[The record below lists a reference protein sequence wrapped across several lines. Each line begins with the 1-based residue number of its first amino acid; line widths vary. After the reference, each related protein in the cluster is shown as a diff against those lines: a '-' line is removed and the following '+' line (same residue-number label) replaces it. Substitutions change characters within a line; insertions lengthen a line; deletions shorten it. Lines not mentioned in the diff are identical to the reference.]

1 MSASNIILT
10 PAAFATLSPAAQAEV
25 LRATAPPPPAVPA
38 PTICYV
44 HPPPPAPGMPPPLGY
59 SMNSRGEYST
69 YCPGCSCPPD
79 MRAAREAAEARLE
92 AAGDGEE
99 SPAPG
104 PLGPAHNTSAW
115 DWMREAAEEL
125 EEAIAGAREMAP
137 AAFQEIVERCAY
149 YLEAGN
155 PVVERAYAL
164 LQEIDE
170 EREREDSACGCR
182 GRYCSDCWP
191 GGYQDDGRCGR

>member
-1 MSASNIILT
+1 MSAFNITLT

-25 LRATAPPPPAVPA
+25 LRATAPPPPAVSA

-44 HPPPPAPGMPPPLGY
+44 HPPAPEPGMPAPLGY

-79 MRAAREAAEARLE
+79 VRAAREAEEAQLE
-92 AAGDGEE
+92 AAGGGEE

-115 DWMREAAEEL
+115 DMMRAAADQLEAAIAASCVTEL
-125 EEAIAGAREMAP
+125 L
-137 AAFQEIVERCAY
+137 AFEDIVESCMYR
-149 YLEAGN
+149 LEIGN
-155 PVVERAYAL
+155 PVVARARARITEL
-164 LQEIDE
+164 RAID
-170 EREREDSACGCR
+170 AGLR
-182 GRYCSDCWP
+182 GAESDH
-191 GGYQDDGRCGR
+191 